1 MTQIV
6 PFEDFR
12 NKLALF
18 VGNPDAAL
26 EVLKAKPDQ
35 LLANDLQFDSLA
47 MLELQIGFEDAYNIS
62 LSCQEVN
69 LCKTMADLHALV
81 QKKLN

>member
-1 MTQIV
+1 MTQSV
-6 PFEDFR
+6 PFEEFR
-12 NKLALF
+12 SKLALY

-35 LLANDLQFDSLA
+35 LLASDLHFDSLA

-69 LCKTMADLHALV
+69 QCKTIADLHALV
-81 QKKLN
+81 IQKLN